1 MNSIKNSI
9 QFPQGPDQ
17 NTARSMSLDNFY
29 NLMKSS
35 YLENEAQQ
43 AVLISQALDINEHRK
58 LNMSVEEILSIMR
71 N

>member
-1 MNSIKNSI
+1 
-9 QFPQGPDQ
+9 
-17 NTARSMSLDNFY
+17 MSLDNFY

-58 LNMSVEEILSIMR
+58 LNMSVEEIISIMR